1 MLSFFKRKLKKGT
14 NVAVYTD
21 STSISIARVRCDSDL
36 PPYLEVCDVQD
47 VQNISIRNAV
57 LAKMTKSHHLYHYH
71 CLSVM
76 ELGDYNLLLVE
87 APDVEPEEVR
97 AAIRFRIKDLIDFD
111 VNEAVVDVFDA
122 PASKSVSRSRMV
134 YAVVARAERVK
145 AMIARLK
152 DVGLHLD
159 IIDIPE
165 LALRNIAAMLAED
178 VAGVA
183 LVYIGQQQGLI
194 TITRQNEL
202 YLSRTINAGYDSLPE
217 NILSIYDDDDCR
229 RWLDSIV
236 IEVQRSMDY
245 YESHFGQ
252 PQVSALV
259 LTPIDQ
265 QVPGMTEYLSEQL
278 QLPARILD
286 VQELIDTEQPVSRE
300 VQARCLLALGTAL
313 RCEAP
318 AI

>member
-1 MLSFFKRKLKKGT
+1 M
-14 NVAVYTD
+14 YTD

-57 LAKMTKSHHLYHYH
+57 LAKMTKSHHLDHYH